1 VQLGRVSVHG
11 ENGVLAIPD
20 WVLTRQRFNP
30 FHAYAL
36 ERIDGFIG
44 APANEPLP

>member
-1 VQLGRVSVHG
+1 MHG
-11 ENGVLAIPD
+11 ENGVLTIPD
-20 WVLTRQRFNP
+20 WVLTRQRSNP

-44 APANEPLP
+44 VPAAAPAP